1 MGITSVW
8 QRKVSLALEEM
19 GLSLEFPEH
28 QTYELLLCNKRVLIN
43 LVSLYKKYNPLDF
56 IVLQE
61 EYQTKGI
68 LLLHLWED
76 IWYTRSM
83 QVLGRIR
90 SVLGMNMRLHARKA
104 TIEIINQKQADDFL
118 SLHHLQAS
126 ARAKYKFALCEEGKI
141 VAVACFSALRSMKRI
156 APAYRSAELIRFA
169 SLTGYTVTGGFR
181 RLLKHFVQL
190 TSPDDVMSYADR
202 DWSLG
207 NAYAKAGFV
216 LTETT
221 APAEIWLCKKDF
233 SRYFAHRLPVDA
245 ISNAEGYLRIF
256 NTGNLKYILY
266 L

>member
-1 MGITSVW
+1 MC
-8 QRKVSLALEEM
+8 LALEEI
-19 GLSLEFPEH
+19 GLEVELQMQDSY
-28 QTYELLLCNKRVLIN
+28 TLLLCNKKILLNLLSLDKHYQPSALIA
-43 LVSLYKKYNPLDF
+43 
-56 IVLQE
+56 LQA
-61 EYQTKGI
+61 EYQAKDM
-68 LLLHLWED
+68 LLLQIWED
-76 IWYTRSM
+76 IWYARPA

-90 SVLGMNMRLHARKA
+90 SVLGLNKRLHARKA
-104 TIEIINQKQADDFL
+104 EIMVINQQQADDFL

-126 ARAKYKFALCEEGKI
+126 ARAKYKFALSMEGEI
-141 VAVACFSALRSMKRI
+141 VAVACFSSLRPMKRI
-156 APAYRSAELIRFA
+156 APTYQSAELIRFA

-181 RLLKHFVQL
+181 KLLKHFVQL
-190 TSPDDVMSYADR
+190 TCPDDVMSYADR

-221 APAEIWLCKKDF
+221 APAEIWLYKKDF
-233 SRYFAHRLPVDA
+233 SRYFAHRLPVDV